1 MILGDGLSG
10 DRRSQPAK
18 EQMDDSAADDIATDE
33 ASQASDAGEPATE
46 PTVVDTWLESLGDP
60 PCGEDLEYDNDFL
73 ALTQAVAGKPETTF
87 SDAEPPDWRAA
98 RTLAEGLLERT
109 RDLRVAVMW
118 ARAMLNLEGAA
129 SLPEGMRLVHGLLDR
144 HWDSLHPVPDD
155 GDAYARVNTLTDM
168 CSAAGLLG
176 DLRAALVVRNRSIG
190 ELTGRDIDI
199 ATGRIEARDDESPLG
214 KSNVQQLLRDAVADD
229 PAIAQIAP
237 RTLEALTQLADLG
250 RDRFGYDSA
259 PDLQPLV
266 DAIEAI
272 GSLMPVPEGETAPD
286 GADAYSDTSD
296 GADSAPAASRG
307 SGRGL
312 GDSIESR
319 DDALRALDMVC
330 EFLER
335 TEPTNP
341 AQMLLRRARRLVNKN
356 FLELVRELAPE
367 AAAEV
372 ARIMGIPADEFGESV
387 PTE

>member
-1 MILGDGLSG
+1 
-10 DRRSQPAK
+10 
-18 EQMDDSAADDIATDE
+18 MDDSAADDIATDE
-33 ASQASDAGEPATE
+33 ASDAGEPAAE

-87 SDAEPPDWRAA
+87 ADAQPPDWRAA
-98 RTLAEGLLERT
+98 RTLAESLFERT

-118 ARAMLNLEGAA
+118 TRAMLNLEGAVT
-129 SLPEGMRLVHGLLDR
+129 LPEGMRLVHGLLER
-144 HWDSLHPVPDD
+144 HWDSLYPVPED

-168 CSAAGLLG
+168 CSAAGLLS

-199 ATGRIEARDDESPLG
+199 AVGRLEARDDESPLG

-229 PAIAQIAP
+229 PAIALIAP

-266 DAIEAI
+266 EAVEAI
-272 GSLMPVPEGETAPD
+272 GSLMPVPEGEAAPD
-286 GADAYSDTSD
+286 GADSYSDATDGSD
-296 GADSAPAASRG
+296 GAPAASRG

-319 DDALRALDMVC
+319 DDALRAIDMVC

>member
-1 MILGDGLSG
+1 
-10 DRRSQPAK
+10 
-18 EQMDDSAADDIATDE
+18 MDDSAADDSATDE
-33 ASQASDAGEPATE
+33 VSADDNAADTDGAENAPATE
-46 PTVVDTWLESLGDP
+46 PTIVDGWLESLGDP
-60 PCGEDLEYDNDFL
+60 PCGDDLEYDNDFL

-87 SDAEPPDWRAA
+87 ADAEPPDWRTA
-98 RTLAEGLLERT
+98 RSLAESLFERT
-109 RDLRVAVMW
+109 RDLRLAVMW
-118 ARAMLNLEGAA
+118 ARAMLNLEGATT
-129 SLPEGMRLVHGLLDR
+129 LPDSMRLIHGLLER
-144 HWDSLHPVPDD
+144 HWDFVHPVPDD
-155 GDAYARVNTLTDM
+155 GDAYARVNTLNDM

-176 DLRAALVVRNRSIG
+176 DLRSAQVVRNRSIG

-237 RTLEALTQLADLG
+237 RTLESLTALADLG
-250 RDRFGYDSA
+250 RDRFGYASA

-266 DAIEAI
+266 DAMEAL
-272 GSLMPVPEGETAPD
+272 GSVMPVAEGEAAGND
-286 GADAYSDTSD
+286 GSDPYAMDAAGD
-296 GADSAPAASRG
+296 GVPALSHG
-307 SGRGL
+307 GGRGL

-319 DDALRALDMVC
+319 DDALRAIDMVC

-372 ARIMGIPADEFGESV
+372 ARIMGISADEFGESV
-387 PTE
+387 SSE